1 MKFGYVGIA
10 AGLFI
15 GSLVGLVP
23 VARAVE
29 TIKPV
34 QVGISAEASAAIQRL
49 SKTLSANDFSFQVR
63 TIRVHLGDQGQPL
76 HIFHNIKVTTHRP
89 DRLAVQAVGD
99 DGDNDLFY
107 DGKTVFLVGFGGT
120 KYVKAAAPDNTQAM
134 LADVSK
140 RFNVDFPLA
149 DLLDPAP
156 RTAILSDVTSGKEV
170 GTSMIDGKP
179 CEHLFFSQTGGI
191 ELEVWVDKSDQ
202 ALLRR
207 LIVTYRQLAG
217 QPSFIAEFS
226 NWNFST
232 HPDADFT
239 FQPPTGAKQIQLS
252 QATSMHQAKGE

>member
-10 AGLFI
+10 AGLMI
-15 GSLVGLVP
+15 GSLVTLAP

-29 TIKPV
+29 TSKPV
-34 QVGISAEASAAIQRL
+34 QVGISREASAAMQRMA
-49 SKTLSANDFSFQVR
+49 KTLSANDFSFQVR

-76 HIFHNIKVTTHRP
+76 HICHNIKVTTHRP

-120 KYVKAAAPDNTQAM
+120 KYVKVAAPNNTQAM
-134 LADVSK
+134 LYDVSQ
-140 RFNVDFPLA
+140 RLNVDFPLA

-156 RTAILSDVTSGKEV
+156 GTAILSDVTSGKEV
-170 GTSMIDGKP
+170 GTSTIDGKP

-239 FQPPTGAKQIQLS
+239 FQPPTGAKQIQLT
-252 QATSMHQAKGE
+252 QAASMHQAKGE

>member
-10 AGLFI
+10 AGLFV

-23 VARAVE
+23 ATRAAE
-29 TIKPV
+29 TSKPAPA
-34 QVGISAEASAAIQRL
+34 GISGEASAAMQRMA
-49 SKTLSANDFSFQVR
+49 KTLSANDFSFQVR

-107 DGKTVFLVGFGGT
+107 DGKTVSLVGLGGT
-120 KYVKAAAPDNTQAM
+120 KYVKVAAPDNTQAM
-134 LADVSK
+134 LYDVSQ
-140 RFNVDFPLA
+140 RLNVDFPLA

-156 RTAILSDVTSGKEV
+156 GTAILSDVTSGKEV
-170 GTSMIDGKP
+170 GTSTIDGKP

-207 LIVTYRQLAG
+207 LIVTYRKLAG

-239 FQPPTGAKQIQLS
+239 FQPPTGAKQIQLT
-252 QATSMHQAKGE
+252 QATSIRQATGE